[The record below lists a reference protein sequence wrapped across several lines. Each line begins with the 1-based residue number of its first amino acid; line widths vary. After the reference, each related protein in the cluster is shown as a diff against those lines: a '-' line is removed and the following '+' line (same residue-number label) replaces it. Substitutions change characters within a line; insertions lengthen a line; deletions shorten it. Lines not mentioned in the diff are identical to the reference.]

1 MSARRAASCASVL
14 FVQLALFP
22 AWSAQVGAQA
32 PMGQGEATIAV
43 RSDVKLGV
51 KGTAGTTSERLARLG
66 QAVGDQMG
74 EIRAC
79 YRKQVERSP
88 EVIGAMRVKIAL
100 VPDKAAKPLVEIT
113 QQEGSTKEL
122 VSCVAKVLIAG
133 KYKDVGRP
141 AAALLSLEFDNS
153 RARGEAEMAQR
164 TAQRGQVETL
174 DAPGGGEQAS
184 WASDG
189 GQVRFTVRTP
199 PAAPSGAL
207 GLVIRGFQSGYAAF
221 LDCRRKCEQGGASP
235 EGRIEAELSI
245 DTKGRAKTKLGEI
258 SVAHS
263 RAPGCSDKAFRRVR
277 YEAPATPIQAH
288 VSVYFAP

>member
-1 MSARRAASCASVL
+1 
-14 FVQLALFP
+14 
-22 AWSAQVGAQA
+22 
-32 PMGQGEATIAV
+32 MGQGQATIAV

-51 KGTAGTTSERLARLG
+51 KGTAGTTSERLAKLG
-66 QAVGDQMG
+66 QAVSDQMG

-88 EVIGAMRVKIAL
+88 EVIGAMRVKLAL
-100 VPDKAAKPLVEIT
+100 DKVDKPAVEIT
-113 QQEGSTKEL
+113 QQQGSTQEL
-122 VSCVAKVLIAG
+122 VACVAKVLGAG

-153 RARGEAEMAQR
+153 RARGEAEKAQR

-199 PAAPSGAL
+199 SAAPSGAL
-207 GLVIRGFQSGYAAF
+207 SLVMRGFQSGYPAF
-221 LDCRRKCEQGGASP
+221 LDCRRKCEQGGISA
-235 EGRIEAELSI
+235 EGRIEAELNI
-245 DTKGRAKTKLGEI
+245 DTKGRAQTKLGEI
-258 SVAHS
+258 TVTHS
-263 RAPGCSDKAFRRVR
+263 RAPGCSDKAFKRVH
-277 YEAPATPIQAH
+277 YEAPSAPIQAH